1 MDPREAAVLLQGLA
15 SRKHLLQDTARQV
28 LTGDLDDI
36 LCEEQRERAA
46 LYAAAR
52 IAYRAYE
59 FNLPR
64 WVDRGDTKD
73 WSDPPPEGKSVGWQ

>member
-1 MDPREAAVLLQGLA
+1 MDAREAAVLLQREAAFRSEQARGGAQSQFSDSQEYGL
-15 SRKHLLQDTARQV
+15 D
-28 LTGDLDDI
+28 
-36 LCEEQRERAA
+36 CQRRSAA

-52 IAYRAYE
+52 IAYQTYE